1 MVKWATSVAHFFYT
15 DIMIY
20 MSDTLT
26 LEQIKMMLET
36 APEEAKAST
45 AKAMLVAHS
54 EKHDDIMKVVTE
66 LGINLN
72 KKASYNTK

>member
-1 MVKWATSVAHFFYT
+1 MTSVAHFFYT

-26 LEQIKMMLET
+26 LQQIKMMLET

-45 AKAMLVAHS
+45 AKALLVAHS
-54 EKHDDIMKVVTE
+54 DSHNDIMKIVAE